1 MNQIIITKSGEELR
15 LVPRAD
21 GAGATLHVL
30 AHACNT
36 REIGGRTVTEIS
48 LGLRE
53 ITALMGQSALAAG
66 LEIQARVLNPGAA
79 EQERQ
84 AEEANRATVASILR
98 RRTDQIDRPLPD
110 GHYFLG
116 TEGYTAAEVNELEL
130 EAIAERIRL
139 GDAK

>member
-98 RRTDQIDRPLPD
+98 RRTDRPLPD

-116 TEGYTAAEVNELEL
+116 TEGHTAAEVNELEL